1 MKAHEVLDQLIE
13 MAGVHLDPTVD
24 TLKLGDNDKET
35 KKVAFCFTATP
46 DVIRKATA
54 WGADVIITHEPT
66 FYDHFD
72 NFKENAVTVAKKKL
86 LDESG
91 VTVYRYHD
99 HPHFAADG
107 DMIHKGFLKKVG
119 FEGKL
124 VHDAGGSPDSFF
136 DFDKPITP
144 REAADIISH
153 KLKICHVRIIGA
165 ADVRVTKALLC
176 LGACGDIGVNTLRD
190 TDREMV
196 ISGEDCEWKNGC
208 FVRDAAELGMKKAL
222 ILLGHCAS
230 ERDGMEYIRDMW
242 DERYGSRNGVES
254 RYFQTPDLFV

>member
-1 MKAHEVLDQLIE
+1 MTI
-13 MAGVHLDPTVD
+13 
-24 TLKLGDNDKET
+24 
-35 KKVAFCFTATP
+35 
-46 DVIRKATA
+46 
-54 WGADVIITHEPT
+54 
-66 FYDHFD
+66 
-72 NFKENAVTVAKKKL
+72 AKKKL

-107 DMIHKGFLKKVG
+107 DMIHKGFLRKVG
-119 FEGKL
+119 FEGNL
-124 VHDAGGSPDSFF
+124 VHDAGGSADSFF
-136 DFDKPITP
+136 DFDTPITP
-144 REAADIISH
+144 REAAGIISD
-153 KLKICHVRIIGA
+153 KLKIHHVRIIGA
-165 ADVRVTKALLC
+165 ADAKMTKALLC

-242 DERYGSRNGVES
+242 DERYGSKNGVES